1 MIIKQHELRK
11 LNTDKFNIYLFYGK
25 NDGLKNEII
34 NQLFLKDFNGDIKRY
49 DENYFITNREILIS
63 EMLNK
68 SLFENSKIVIISRV
82 TDKILN
88 FIDEVLK
95 HKISDIK
102 ILLKSGIL
110 EKRSKLRVFFEKD
123 KELITIP
130 FYEDNESSL
139 NSLILEF
146 TKKNNINLS
155 RESINLLI
163 RRASGER
170 ENLKNELKKLMYYS
184 ISNKKIELSTVEKL
198 SNLAENFSVN
208 LLADNYLCKNN
219 SNIARIL
226 NENLFSDEDCILILR
241 TILNKSK
248 RLLTIIK
255 NYEVSKNLDEVILNT
270 KPPIFWKDKDIIKK
284 QVNSWKID
292 DLKNKI
298 YQINEIETF
307 IKSNSRNS
315 LNLISDFIFNY

>member
-34 NQLFLKDFNGDIKRY
+34 NQLFLKNFNGDIKRY
-49 DENYFITNREILIS
+49 DENYFITNSEILIT

-130 FYEDNESSL
+130 FYEDNENSL
-139 NSLILEF
+139 NSLILE
-146 TKKNNINLS
+146 L
-155 RESINLLI
+155 
-163 RRASGER
+163 
-170 ENLKNELKKLMYYS
+170 
-184 ISNKKIELSTVEKL
+184 
-198 SNLAENFSVN
+198 
-208 LLADNYLCKNN
+208 
-219 SNIARIL
+219 
-226 NENLFSDEDCILILR
+226 
-241 TILNKSK
+241 
-248 RLLTIIK
+248 
-255 NYEVSKNLDEVILNT
+255 
-270 KPPIFWKDKDIIKK
+270 
-284 QVNSWKID
+284 
-292 DLKNKI
+292 
-298 YQINEIETF
+298 
-307 IKSNSRNS
+307 
-315 LNLISDFIFNY
+315 

>member
-11 LNTDKFNIYLFYGK
+11 LDTDKFNIYLFYGK

-34 NQLFLKDFNGDIKRY
+34 NQLFLKNFDGDLKRY
-49 DENYFITNREILIS
+49 DENYFINNYEILLS

-68 SLFENSKIVIISRV
+68 SLFESSKVVIISRV
-82 TDKILN
+82 TDKILK

-110 EKRSKLRVFFEKD
+110 EKRSKLRGFFEKD
-123 KELITIP
+123 KKLVTIP
-130 FYEDNESSL
+130 FYEDNEISL

-226 NENLFSDEDCILILR
+226 NENIFSDEDCVLILR

-270 KPPIFWKDKDIIKK
+270 KPPIFWKDKDIVKK

-307 IKSNSRNS
+307 IKTNSRNS

>member
-34 NQLFLKDFNGDIKRY
+34 NQLFLKNFNGDIKRY
-49 DENYFITNREILIS
+49 DENYFITKSEILIS

-68 SLFENSKIVIISRV
+68 SFENSKIVIISRV

-130 FYEDNESSL
+130 FYEDNENSL

-226 NENLFSDEDCILILR
+226 NENIFSDEDCVLILR

-270 KPPIFWKDKDIIKK
+270 KPPIFWKDKDIVKK

-307 IKSNSRNS
+307 IKTNSRNS

>member
-34 NQLFLKDFNGDIKRY
+34 NQLFLKNFNGDIKRY
-49 DENYFITNREILIS
+49 DENYFITNSEILIT

-130 FYEDNESSL
+130 FYEDNENSL

-226 NENLFSDEDCILILR
+226 NENIFSDEDCVLILR

-270 KPPIFWKDKDIIKK
+270 KPPIFWKDKDIVKK

-307 IKSNSRNS
+307 IKTNSRNS

>member
-34 NQLFLKDFNGDIKRY
+34 NQLFLKNFNGDIKRY
-49 DENYFITNREILIS
+49 DENYFITNSEILIS

-130 FYEDNESSL
+130 FYEDNENSL

-208 LLADNYLCKNN
+208 LLADNYLCKNK

-226 NENLFSDEDCILILR
+226 NENIFSDEDCVLILR

-270 KPPIFWKDKDIIKK
+270 KPPIFWKDKDIVKK

-307 IKSNSRNS
+307 IKTNSRNS

>member
-1 MIIKQHELRK
+1 
-11 LNTDKFNIYLFYGK
+11 
-25 NDGLKNEII
+25 
-34 NQLFLKDFNGDIKRY
+34 
-49 DENYFITNREILIS
+49 
-63 EMLNK
+63 
-68 SLFENSKIVIISRV
+68 
-82 TDKILN
+82 
-88 FIDEVLK
+88 
-95 HKISDIK
+95 
-102 ILLKSGIL
+102 
-110 EKRSKLRVFFEKD
+110 
-123 KELITIP
+123 
-130 FYEDNESSL
+130 
-139 NSLILEF
+139 
-146 TKKNNINLS
+146 
-155 RESINLLI
+155 
-163 RRASGER
+163 
-170 ENLKNELKKLMYYS
+170 MYYS

-219 SNIARIL
+219 SSIARIL

>member
-34 NQLFLKDFNGDIKRY
+34 NQLFLKNFNGDIKRY
-49 DENYFITNREILIS
+49 DENYFITNSEILIS

-130 FYEDNESSL
+130 FYEDNENSL

-226 NENLFSDEDCILILR
+226 NENIFSDEDCVLILR

-270 KPPIFWKDKDIIKK
+270 KPPIFWKDKDIVKK

-307 IKSNSRNS
+307 IKTNSRNS

>member
-34 NQLFLKDFNGDIKRY
+34 NQLFLKNFNGDIKRY
-49 DENYFITNREILIS
+49 DENYFITNSEILIT

-130 FYEDNESSL
+130 FYEDNENSL

-208 LLADNYLCKNN
+208 LLADNYLCKNK

-226 NENLFSDEDCILILR
+226 NENIFSDEDCVLILR

-255 NYEVSKNLDEVILNT
+255 NYEVSKNLDEVISNT
-270 KPPIFWKDKDIIKK
+270 KPPIFWKDKDIVKK

-307 IKSNSRNS
+307 IKTNSRNS

>member
-34 NQLFLKDFNGDIKRY
+34 NQLFLKNFNGDIKRY
-49 DENYFITNREILIS
+49 DENYFITNSEILIT

-130 FYEDNESSL
+130 FYEDNENSL

-208 LLADNYLCKNN
+208 LLADNYLCKNK

-226 NENLFSDEDCILILR
+226 NENIFSDEDCVLILR

-270 KPPIFWKDKDIIKK
+270 KPPIFWKDKDIVKK

-307 IKSNSRNS
+307 IKTNSRNS

>member
-34 NQLFLKDFNGDIKRY
+34 NQLFLKNFNGDIKRY
-49 DENYFITNREILIS
+49 DENYFITNSEILIT

-123 KELITIP
+123 KKLVTIP
-130 FYEDNESSL
+130 FYEDNEISL

-226 NENLFSDEDCILILR
+226 NENIFSDEDCVLILR

-270 KPPIFWKDKDIIKK
+270 KPPIFWKDKDIVKK

-307 IKSNSRNS
+307 IKTNSRNS

>member
-1 MIIKQHELRK
+1 
-11 LNTDKFNIYLFYGK
+11 
-25 NDGLKNEII
+25 
-34 NQLFLKDFNGDIKRY
+34 
-49 DENYFITNREILIS
+49 
-63 EMLNK
+63 MLNK

-130 FYEDNESSL
+130 FYEDNENSL

-170 ENLKNELKKLMYYS
+170 EN
-184 ISNKKIELSTVEKL
+184 
-198 SNLAENFSVN
+198 
-208 LLADNYLCKNN
+208 
-219 SNIARIL
+219 
-226 NENLFSDEDCILILR
+226 
-241 TILNKSK
+241 
-248 RLLTIIK
+248 
-255 NYEVSKNLDEVILNT
+255 
-270 KPPIFWKDKDIIKK
+270 
-284 QVNSWKID
+284 
-292 DLKNKI
+292 
-298 YQINEIETF
+298 
-307 IKSNSRNS
+307 
-315 LNLISDFIFNY
+315 

>member
-163 RRASGER
+163 SRASGER

>member
-11 LNTDKFNIYLFYGK
+11 LDTDKFNIYLFYGK

-34 NQLFLKDFNGDIKRY
+34 NQLFLKNFDGDLKRY
-49 DENYFITNREILIS
+49 DENYFINNYEILLS

-68 SLFENSKIVIISRV
+68 SLFESSKVVNISRV
-82 TDKILN
+82 TDKILK

-110 EKRSKLRVFFEKD
+110 EKRSKLRGFFEKD
-123 KELITIP
+123 KKLVTIP
-130 FYEDNESSL
+130 FYEDNENSL

-226 NENLFSDEDCILILR
+226 NENIFSDEDCVLILR

-270 KPPIFWKDKDIIKK
+270 KPPIFWKDKDIVKK

-307 IKSNSRNS
+307 IKTNSRNS

>member
-11 LNTDKFNIYLFYGK
+11 LDTDKFNIYLFYGK

-34 NQLFLKDFNGDIKRY
+34 NQLFLKNFDGDLKRY
-49 DENYFITNREILIS
+49 DENYFINNYEILLS

-68 SLFENSKIVIISRV
+68 SLFESSKVVIISRV
-82 TDKILN
+82 TDKILK

-110 EKRSKLRVFFEKD
+110 EKRSKLRGFFEKD
-123 KELITIP
+123 KKLVTIP
-130 FYEDNESSL
+130 FYEDNENSL

-226 NENLFSDEDCILILR
+226 NENIFSDEDCVLILR

-270 KPPIFWKDKDIIKK
+270 KPPIFWKDKDIVKK

-307 IKSNSRNS
+307 IKTNSRNS